1 MEEQRYRDYFVLET
15 DNGEWL
21 LSRNMAV
28 FVESELDRWP
38 RRRWIRFIDLTG
50 ASVRVQTELVRVLR
64 QSSIE
69 TRSEWRRF
77 KYERQQEA
85 ARDEPKDWEID
96 L

>member
-50 ASVRVQTELVRVLR
+50 ASVRVQTDLVRVLR
-64 QSSIE
+64 QSSLE

-85 ARDEPKDWEID
+85 SRDEPKDWEID